1 MPYTPFIPDDDV
13 KVAQPKK
20 SIIMNESMFDNSYQ
34 LTSLPSSS
42 KQVEVTMEPI
52 GETPDSED
60 DAF

>member
-1 MPYTPFIPDDDV
+1 MPYVPFLPDEDV

-34 LTSLPSSS
+34 LQSLPS